1 MNEVTAMRVFIEV
14 ARRKSFVRASEHF
27 NISPAAASKYVSW
40 LERTLGARLLNRTT
54 KQMSLTP
61 AGEQVIESAND
72 VLRGIEDMKQAVKG
86 LSSGLDG
93 VVKVGI
99 APYFGAHRFVPIVA
113 AFCKQYPDIQV
124 AISILSRQRIDA
136 FVSEGLDF
144 GIVSSP
150 TLPDASH
157 VAYML
162 GRLPQVIVAA
172 PSYLRH
178 NEPVKRAQD
187 LAQHDCL
194 INVYK
199 SSTGTWRFESDDGP
213 ITVRVKGPLR
223 SNIGE
228 ILKQA
233 AVEGMGISIHPLYMV
248 ADELKSGKLEMV
260 LADAHPELLH
270 IHAIYSKQ
278 ESVPQRA
285 RAFLEFM
292 KCWIQEH
299 PEWPAN

>member
-1 MNEVTAMRVFIEV
+1 MNEVTAMRVFLEV

-40 LERTLGARLLNRTT
+40 LERSLGARLLNRTT

-72 VLRGIEDMKQAVKG
+72 VLQGIEDMKQAVKG

-93 VVKVGI
+93 VVRVGV

-113 AFCKQYPDIQV
+113 AFCKQYPDIKID
-124 AISILSRQRIDA
+124 ISILSRQRIDA

-144 GIVSSP
+144 GIVISP

-172 PSYLRH
+172 PSYLRDK
-178 NEPVKRAQD
+178 EPITRVQD
-187 LAQHDCL
+187 LARHDCL

-199 SSTGTWRFESDDGP
+199 SSAGTWRFESDDGL

-248 ADELKSGKLEMV
+248 ADELKNDQLEMV
-260 LADAHPELLH
+260 LAGAQPEMLH
-270 IHAIYSKQ
+270 IHAIYSKLGA
-278 ESVPQRA
+278 VPKRA

-292 KCWIQEH
+292 KCWMQQH
-299 PEWPAN
+299 PEWPDN